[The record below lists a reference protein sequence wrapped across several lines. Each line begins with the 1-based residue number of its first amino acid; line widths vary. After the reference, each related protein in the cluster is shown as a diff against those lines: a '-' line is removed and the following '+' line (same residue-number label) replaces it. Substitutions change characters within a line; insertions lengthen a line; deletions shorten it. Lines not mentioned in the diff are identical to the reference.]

1 MAGLEECEANL
12 VVYLHPSKANC
23 ASDAILSELSTLL
36 FTYNETFGGVVLAYD
51 PSIRS
56 DLAKIVPGTFP
67 CFGVQLKAKLLLFN
81 PNPNMVLEGEVV
93 KLTPNSIHAV
103 VLGFSSVVIADDD
116 IRDEFKYKFKGGEEV
131 YVSRTHRKHKIKVG
145 TILRFSVKSFDE
157 EILHISGSLL
167 APHTGGV
174 RWLDKNLEEWS
185 QADSTATKRNT
196 GDRKLENDKLTTYV
210 ETSVKYDEQI
220 EKPKKKRRQHN

>member
-12 VVYLHPSKANC
+12 VVFLHPSKANC
-23 ASDAILSELSTLL
+23 ASDAILSELSSLL

-56 DLAKIVPGTFP
+56 NLAKIVPGTFP

-81 PNPNMVLEGEVV
+81 PKPDMVLEGEVV

-103 VLGFSSVVIADDD
+103 VLGFSSAVIADDD
-116 IRDEFKYKFKGGEEV
+116 IRDEFKHKVKGGEEV

-145 TILRFSVKSFDE
+145 AILRFTVKSFDE

-167 APHTGGV
+167 APHTGGA
-174 RWLDKNLEEWS
+174 RWLDKNTDEWS
-185 QADSTATKRNT
+185 RADSTATKRNT
-196 GDRKLENDKLTTYV
+196 DKLLINGD
-210 ETSVKYDEQI
+210 TSMKNDEQI
-220 EKPKKKRRQHN
+220 EKPKKRRRQQS